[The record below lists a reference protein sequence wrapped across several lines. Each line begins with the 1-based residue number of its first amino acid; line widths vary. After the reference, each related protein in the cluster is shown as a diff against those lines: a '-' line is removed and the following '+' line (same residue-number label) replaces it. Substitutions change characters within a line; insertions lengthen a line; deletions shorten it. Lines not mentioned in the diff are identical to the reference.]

1 LSRRGES
8 DILSA
13 DSKGGGDLIMKKST
27 KILIVAA
34 AVIGFFAALCAVWAC
49 VHRRVIRSAIRK
61 EPFPACPHWL
71 PGCILEKI
79 ANTEP
84 AGE

>member
-1 LSRRGES
+1 
-8 DILSA
+8 
-13 DSKGGGDLIMKKST
+13 MKKST
-27 KILIVAA
+27 KIMIVI
-34 AVIGFFAALCAVWAC
+34 AVVVGFLAALCAVWAFI
-49 VHRRVIRSAIRK
+49 HRHVIRAAARK

-71 PGCILEKI
+71 PDCVLEKI

>member
-1 LSRRGES
+1 
-8 DILSA
+8 
-13 DSKGGGDLIMKKST
+13 M
-27 KILIVAA
+27 IVIA
-34 AVIGFFAALCAVWAC
+34 AVVGFLAALCAVWAFI
-49 VHRRVIRSAIRK
+49 HRRVICAAARK

-71 PGCILEKI
+71 PGCVLEKI

>member
-1 LSRRGES
+1 
-8 DILSA
+8 
-13 DSKGGGDLIMKKST
+13 MKKST
-27 KILIVAA
+27 KIMIVIA
-34 AVIGFFAALCAVWAC
+34 AVVGFLAALCAVWAFIHC
-49 VHRRVIRSAIRK
+49 RVICAAARK

-71 PGCILEKI
+71 PGCVLEKI

>member
-1 LSRRGES
+1 
-8 DILSA
+8 
-13 DSKGGGDLIMKKST
+13 MKKST
-27 KILIVAA
+27 KIMIVIA
-34 AVIGFFAALCAVWAC
+34 AVVGFLAALCAVWAFI
-49 VHRRVIRSAIRK
+49 HRRVIRAAAQK

-71 PGCILEKI
+71 PGCVLEKI